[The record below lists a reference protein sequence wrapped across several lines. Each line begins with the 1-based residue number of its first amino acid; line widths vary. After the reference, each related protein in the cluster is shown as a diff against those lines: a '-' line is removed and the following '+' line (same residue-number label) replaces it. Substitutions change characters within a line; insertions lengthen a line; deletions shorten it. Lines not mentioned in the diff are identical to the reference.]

1 MWPFKKIK
9 DKNEDNIRKILRN
22 TIEQYGW
29 SSLSQE
35 ELTSV
40 FEIIKEQNLINRIID
55 YLQKYNP

>member
-22 TIEQYGW
+22 KIEQYGW

-55 YLQKYNP
+55 YLQKK